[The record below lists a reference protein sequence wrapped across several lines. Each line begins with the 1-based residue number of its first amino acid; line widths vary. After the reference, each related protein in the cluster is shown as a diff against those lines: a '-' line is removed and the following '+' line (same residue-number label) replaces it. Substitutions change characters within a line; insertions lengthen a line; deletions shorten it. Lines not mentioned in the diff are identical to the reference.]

1 MELNNDK
8 SNPNKTI
15 TVDIPVSAKVSS
27 ESSCKVSNTSQ
38 SLTLEWAEPNPADD
52 SDTLSRNFTLRF
64 SVNKTTGHY
73 GVSRINGVYEL
84 RSYNETDP
92 KLNTTSVVKE
102 YISFTTFGMNPWEF
116 SVATN
121 K

>member
-1 MELNNDK
+1 MELNTEK
-8 SNPNKTI
+8 ANPNKTV
-15 TVDIPVSAKVSS
+15 TLDIPTTARVSS
-27 ESSCKVSNTSQ
+27 ESSCHLTNTSQ
-38 SLTLEWAEPNPADD
+38 SLTLEWSDPNPADT

-64 SVNKTTGHY
+64 SVNTTSGHY
-73 GVSRINGVYEL
+73 GVSRMSGVYEL